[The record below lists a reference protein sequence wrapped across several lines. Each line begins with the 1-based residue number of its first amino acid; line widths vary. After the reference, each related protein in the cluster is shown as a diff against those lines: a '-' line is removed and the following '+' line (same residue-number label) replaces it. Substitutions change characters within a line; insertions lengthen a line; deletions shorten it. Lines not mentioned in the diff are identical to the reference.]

1 MTVSM
6 VIGERHP
13 QRVMAKYVDY
23 YNRTRAHL
31 SQAKDAPEPLD
42 SAAAEPQGDG
52 GGATRR

>member
-1 MTVSM
+1 M